1 MKKRIWHRV
10 NTTGDTPAKR
20 TDHSV
25 VLHNRSALLYA
36 GFDGRQRYND
46 LQELKLTEGRW
57 VPLTSRTGAPRSRFA
72 HSAVMYRDSMIIF
85 AGWDGHDT
93 LQELYEYDAATQ
105 FWYPLPPRGT
115 PPAARSCS
123 TFQFFQ
129 VTSNHE
135 M

>member
-1 MKKRIWHRV
+1 MKKRVWHRV

-72 HSAVMYRDSMIIF
+72 HSAVMYRESMIIF

-105 FWYPLPPRGT
+105 FWSLRSRLSLRT
-115 PPAARSCS
+115 PALDVLAILVMNLIKHYC
-123 TFQFFQ
+123 
-129 VTSNHE
+129 
-135 M
+135 